1 MFFNLLGF
9 KKKYNI
15 QFISN
20 REISG
25 FNKNNNYSITLQS
38 YGDDLYTTIMNL
50 NNFRSPKNQLN
61 NFYIRETN
69 EYHNLESLKNFKFN
83 KNLVINIL

>member
-1 MFFNLLGF
+1 MLKLFL
-9 KKKYNI
+9 
-15 QFISN
+15 N

-25 FNKNNNYSITLQS
+25 FNTNNNYSITLQS

-61 NFYIRETN
+61 KFYIRETN
-69 EYHNLESLKNFKFN
+69 EYHNLESLKNFKFSE
-83 KNLVINIL
+83 NLVINIL